1 MPATGS
7 ETSSPAGRTPAARR
21 GPRATSPTSTG
32 STGCCPGASGSTG
45 PERRHPS
52 GAGSASGSRSSP
64 RETSGGRAYGANTHF
79 AVARPAE
86 PSRTQI
92 GHAAGCSVSRTPSRQ
107 PRPRSPARFST
118 STTSRPRCAAS
129 TAASAWRRCS
139 TGWTPARC
147 SAGTASRS
155 SSRFGSRRLLS
166 SIAPVRGTILFVGA
180 GRHQRRAIERARE
193 LGTRV
198 VAVDRNAD
206 APGLALADEA
216 EVVDFSDAAAVTEVG
231 RRHEIDGVMTVAS
244 DRAVPVVAAVAEALG
259 LAGIGSYTAPA
270 RTHRVAMRRRLA
282 EHGIPQPRFAA
293 VRTRAEARAAAAAVG
308 FPAVLKPADS
318 SGQRGVFRLRT
329 SDDLDAHLHAAL
341 AASSSGEAIFER
353 YHEGAEVNTLL
364 VANSGEVHLVTASDR
379 VRPNGIGFGVALAH
393 VYPST
398 FFGDVLEE
406 VERVA
411 VAAVR
416 ALGMRDGVAY
426 PQLLVG
432 DGGVQVVEV
441 AARIPGGQMG
451 EVPRVGTG
459 IDLVEIAVRQALR
472 LDVSEALLRPRF
484 QQPFAI
490 SFLTAQPGV
499 LPTGR
504 VRRVEGVARAE
515 AFPGVVRV
523 ETYIQPGETIRPV
536 QVDGDRRGYVI
547 ALGDTNLDALERAQ
561 AASRLVDV
569 EVEA

>member
-1 MPATGS
+1 VP
-7 ETSSPAGRTPAARR
+7 
-21 GPRATSPTSTG
+21 
-32 STGCCPGASGSTG
+32 
-45 PERRHPS
+45 
-52 GAGSASGSRSSP
+52 
-64 RETSGGRAYGANTHF
+64 
-79 AVARPAE
+79 
-86 PSRTQI
+86 
-92 GHAAGCSVSRTPSRQ
+92 
-107 PRPRSPARFST
+107 
-118 STTSRPRCAAS
+118 
-129 TAASAWRRCS
+129 
-139 TGWTPARC
+139 
-147 SAGTASRS
+147 
-155 SSRFGSRRLLS
+155 
-166 SIAPVRGTILFVGA
+166 GTILFVGA
-180 GRHQRRAIERARE
+180 GRHQRRAIERVRD
-193 LGTRV
+193 LGSRV

-231 RRHEIDGVMTVAS
+231 RRHDVEGVMTVAS

-259 LAGIGSYTAPA
+259 LPGIGGDTAHVM
-270 RTHRVAMRRRLA
+270 THKVAMRRRLA
-282 EHGIPQPRFAA
+282 EHGVPQPRFAA
-293 VRTRAEARAAAAAVG
+293 VRTHAEARAAAETVG

-318 SGQRGVFRLRT
+318 SGQRGIFLLRS

-341 AASSSGEAIFER
+341 AASSETETIFER
-353 YHEGAEVNTLL
+353 YHGGEEVNTLL
-364 VANSGEVHLVTASDR
+364 VASRGEVHLVTASDR

-398 FFGDVLEE
+398 FFGDVIEE

-411 VAAVR
+411 VASVH
-416 ALGMRDGVAY
+416 ALGLRDGIAY
-426 PQLLVG
+426 PQLLVTA
-432 DGGVQVVEV
+432 DGVRVVEV

-459 IDLVEIAVRQALR
+459 VDLVEVAVRQALG
-472 LDVSEALLRPRF
+472 LEVPEELLRPRF

-490 SFLTAQPGV
+490 SFLTANPGV
-499 LPTGR
+499 LPTGK

-569 EVEA
+569 EVEP